1 MKYKPYRYQRQAEE
15 WIMEHPSCGLFLE
28 MGLGKTVVTLTAID
42 RLIYE
47 RMEVDRVLVI
57 APLRV
62 ASTVWA
68 QEAAKWEHTRHLR
81 VARVLGS
88 AEERKAALRE
98 DADIYVINRE
108 NVVWLTEYL
117 QRDLWKF
124 DMVVVD
130 ELSSFK
136 SAQAAR
142 FRALRRMRPRMKRFV
157 GLTGTPAPNG
167 LIDLWAQVYLMDGG
181 ERLGKTL
188 GGYRQR
194 YFTEGRRNAQV
205 VFNWVPKEGADRA
218 IAEKLSDICVSMK
231 AADYLTLPERLEYRV
246 PVVLEA
252 AAKAKYVE
260 LERNL
265 VLPLEGSVVTA
276 QTAAVVTGKLLQMA
290 GGAVYDTEQKWHEIH
305 RAKLDALHDLVEESQ
320 GQPML
325 VYYGYRHDLQRLL
338 EEFPQARVLSTA
350 ADVENW
356 NAGRIP
362 MLLAHPD
369 SAGHGLNLQAGGHI
383 MVWFSL
389 TWSLEKYQQA
399 NARLYRQG
407 QGKPVQIYHL
417 VAEGTMDEQVMRV
430 LSGKERRQDALI
442 EAVKARIQE
451 AKG

>member
-81 VARVLGS
+81 VTRVLGS
-88 AEERKAALRE
+88 VEERKAALRE

-117 QRDLWKF
+117 QRGLWKF

-205 VFNWVPKEGADRA
+205 VFNWVPKEGADKA

-246 PVVLEA
+246 PVVLGA
-252 AAKAKYVE
+252 AAKAKYDE

-305 RAKLDALHDLVEESQ
+305 RAKLEALHDLVEESQ

-338 EEFPQARVLSTA
+338 EEFPQARALSTA

-417 VAEGTMDEQVMRV
+417 VAGGTMDEQVMRV

>member
-88 AEERKAALRE
+88 VEERKAALRE

-117 QRDLWKF
+117 QRGLWKF

-205 VFNWVPKEGADRA
+205 VFNWVPKEGADKA
-218 IAEKLSDICVSMK
+218 IAEKLGDICVSMK

-246 PVVLEA
+246 PVVLGA
-252 AAKAKYVE
+252 AAKAKYDE

-305 RAKLDALHDLVEESQ
+305 RAKLEALHDLVEESQ

-338 EEFPQARVLSTA
+338 EEFPQARALSTA

-417 VAEGTMDEQVMRV
+417 VAGGTMDEQVMRV